1 MKIWKVLKK
10 NWQKEKVFYVIK
22 LIKTSKFKDD
32 VGMKKIEIFDPAM
45 CCSTG
50 VCGPSIDP
58 ELMRMATVINALKEK
73 GIIIKRHGLSS
84 EPQDFVSNKVISDIL
99 QKEGADILPV
109 TLVDG
114 EVAKTKK
121 YPTNEELS
129 KWLNIEINSKP
140 PKKSGGCCCGS
151 KGCC

>member
-1 MKIWKVLKK
+1 MKI
-10 NWQKEKVFYVIK
+10 
-22 LIKTSKFKDD
+22 
-32 VGMKKIEIFDPAM
+32 IEIFDPAM
-45 CCSTG
+45 CCPTG

-58 ELMRMATVINALKEK
+58 ELMRIATVINALKEK

-84 EPQDFVSNKVISDIL
+84 EPQDFISNKVISDIL
-99 QKEGADILPV
+99 KKEGADILPV

-121 YPTNEELS
+121 YPTNEELENWVGV
-129 KWLNIEINSKP
+129 KINTTP
-140 PKKSGGCCCGS
+140 PKKSGGCCCGP

>member
-1 MKIWKVLKK
+1 MK
-10 NWQKEKVFYVIK
+10 
-22 LIKTSKFKDD
+22 S
-32 VGMKKIEIFDPAM
+32 IEIFDPAM

-58 ELMRMATVINALKEK
+58 ELMRMAVVINSLKEK
-73 GIIIKRHGLSS
+73 GIIIKRHGLSN
-84 EPQDFVSNKVISDIL
+84 EPQDFISNKIISELL
-99 QKEGADILPV
+99 QKEGADILPI

-129 KWLNIEINSKP
+129 MWLQVEVNTKIRKR
-140 PKKSGGCCCGS
+140 SGGCGCGP

>member
-1 MKIWKVLKK
+1 MT
-10 NWQKEKVFYVIK
+10 NYKEGFI
-22 LIKTSKFKDD
+22 
-32 VGMKKIEIFDPAM
+32 MKKIELFDPAM

-58 ELMRMATVINALKEK
+58 ELMRMATVINSLKEK
-73 GIIIKRHGLSS
+73 GIIIKRHGLSN
-84 EPQDFVSNKVISDIL
+84 EPQDFIANKVISDLL

-114 EVAKTKK
+114 EVVKTKK

-129 KWLNIEINSKP
+129 KWLGVEVKNKQPE
-140 PKKSGGCCCGS
+140 KKGGCGYGS